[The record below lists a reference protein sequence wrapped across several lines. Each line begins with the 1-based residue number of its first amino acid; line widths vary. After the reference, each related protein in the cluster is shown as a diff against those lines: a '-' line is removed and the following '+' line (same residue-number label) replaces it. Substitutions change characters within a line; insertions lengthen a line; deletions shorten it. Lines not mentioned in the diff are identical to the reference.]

1 MKGRWTAAIAGIV
14 LVLSGCASLARA
26 TFKDPLVTFKDARIT
41 SLGVT
46 GGSLEVVLDVYN
58 PNKYRLEGTKVT
70 YKVVVDSTEFG
81 EGEYTTRFGVD
92 EGETNEVRLPLNFTY
107 RGIGAAGRALS
118 MMGSVQ
124 YRVLGDFTVA
134 TPVGTF
140 TRPYDQTGRFSTKQG
155 NARE

>member
-1 MKGRWTAAIAGIV
+1 MKGRWTGAIAGMA
-14 LVLSGCASLARA
+14 LVFTGCASLARA

-58 PNKYRLEGTKVT
+58 PNQYRLEGTKVT
-70 YKVVVDSTEFG
+70 YKVIVDSTEFG

-92 EGETNEVRLPLNFTY
+92 EGQTSEVRLPLNFTY

-118 MMGSVQ
+118 QMGSVR

-134 TPVGTF
+134 TPIGTF
-140 TRPYDQTGRFSTKQG
+140 TRPYDQTGRFSTAQG
-155 NARE
+155 NSRQ